1 VLPFFGKHLEFD
13 APPPPT
19 SPEVAGDR
27 GSGPYPAVMEV
38 DPTLARHVIYRPADL
53 DRMGD
58 RKLGVYV
65 WGNGGCSDDG
75 ASVRNHLLEIAS
87 HGYLVIASGF
97 VGDELERVRAA
108 RGTPQPGT
116 PPVSPTST
124 QDLVDGVDWALAQ
137 NELAGS
143 KYRGRIDPDMIAASG
158 FSCGGV
164 QALGIATSDPRVKAL
179 IVHNSGLFPPDNAPV
194 VPGMDLPKTAL

>member
-87 HGYLVIASGF
+87 Q
-97 VGDELERVRAA
+97 DRK
-108 RGTPQPGT
+108 
-116 PPVSPTST
+116 ST
-124 QDLVDGVDWALAQ
+124 RL
-137 NELAGS
+137 NS
-143 KYRGRIDPDMIAASG
+143 SH
-158 FSCGGV
+158 
-164 QALGIATSDPRVKAL
+164 VKISYAVFCL
-179 IVHNSGLFPPDNAPV
+179 Q
-194 VPGMDLPKTAL
+194 KKKR